1 MQQQQAFA
9 VVDVETTHGDPMQGH
24 IIELAVLGHDGERE
38 LEAWSSFVRPRT
50 PVPRF
55 ITQLTGI
62 SEPML
67 REAPIFPE
75 VARSLMELTR
85 DRLMVA
91 HNIRYDMTALEHE
104 FARTGLVLERN
115 TLCTEKLSR
124 ALVPNLSHYNLGSLC
139 RYFGIPFE
147 GRHRALNDARAAL
160 QLFLRLRTEFGDERL
175 RNMSAI
181 WPAQKRA

>member
-1 MQQQQAFA
+1 MTQQAFA

-24 IIELAVLGHDGERE
+24 IIELAVIVHDGENE
-38 LEAWSSFVRPRT
+38 MEAWSSLVRPRS
-50 PVPRF
+50 PLPGF
-55 ITQLTGI
+55 IQRLTGI
-62 SEPML
+62 HERML
-67 REAPIFPE
+67 VGAPIFQE
-75 VARSLMELTR
+75 VARSLMQLTH

-124 ALVPNLSHYNLGSLC
+124 QLVPNLTHYNLGSLC

-147 GRHRALNDARAAL
+147 GHHRALNDARAAL
-160 QLFLRLRTEFGDERL
+160 QLFLRLKAEFGEDRL
-175 RNMSAI
+175 RDTALV
-181 WPAQKRA
+181 WPAERRA